1 MDALR
6 VTIADGSEFMRLA
19 LKRILE
25 TKERLEI
32 VGMASDG
39 EEAVNQV
46 RELKPDVAIL
56 DIKMPKIKR
65 MAEAASD
72 QSEPD

>member
-1 MDALR
+1 MDVLR
-6 VTIADGSEFMRLA
+6 VTIADDSEFMRLA

-25 TKERLEI
+25 TQECLEI

-56 DIKMPKIKR
+56 DIKMPKISGI
-65 MAEAASD
+65 EAARTRS
-72 QSEPD
+72 